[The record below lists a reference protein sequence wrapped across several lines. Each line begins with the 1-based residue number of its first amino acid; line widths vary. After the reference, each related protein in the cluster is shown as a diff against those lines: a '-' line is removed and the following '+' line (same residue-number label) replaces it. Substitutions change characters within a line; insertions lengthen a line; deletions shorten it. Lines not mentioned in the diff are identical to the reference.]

1 VIRMEA
7 DELDTTITT
16 HQFKCPRCD
25 TIGEY
30 SGKPGDQLIVTCAEC
45 NTKGRVTI
53 PGSPEPRFMNG
64 NAIEI
69 THLMKLFG
77 DFPAVDDV
85 SFVVKKGE
93 IFGLLGPNGAG
104 KSTIIR
110 MLCTLTRPTK
120 GVATVAG
127 YDVVKQAGKVRQH
140 IGLVSEKMIM
150 YEQLTARE
158 NLTLFGKLY
167 NLPNDEL
174 NKRINELLKFVR
186 MEKWADQ
193 RISTYSTGMKQRINV
208 IRALVNQ
215 PEILFLDEPTL
226 GLDPQSTAEIREL
239 TKRINAEHG
248 TTIILTT
255 HIMFEAEALCKRIGI
270 IDHGNI
276 VALDTPVN
284 LKKLISGADIST
296 FEIEIAN
303 LEPHMMTAV
312 QSIPSVKSLVQED
325 PSHLLVRT
333 TGTDAFDGIVD
344 SLRKNNAK
352 VRMVKNL
359 EPTLEDVFL
368 HLTGR
373 EAREKISENHTNNV
387 RPRHGPGR
395 RRPRRIR

>member
-1 VIRMEA
+1 MTTDAA
-7 DELDTTITT
+7 DRSKNTYY
-16 HQFKCPRCD
+16 FKCPQCGN
-25 TIGEY
+25 IGEY
-30 SGKPGDQLIVTCAEC
+30 SGYPGQTLVVTCTSC
-45 NTKGRVTI
+45 GVKGRVSI
-53 PGSPEPRFMNG
+53 PITEEPRFANG

-69 THLMKLFG
+69 THLKKVFG

-85 SFVVKKGE
+85 SFFVKKGE

-110 MLCTLTRPTK
+110 MLCTLTRPTQ
-120 GVATVAG
+120 GSAVIAG
-127 YDVVKQAGKVRQH
+127 YDVVKQASKVRRH

-150 YEQLTARE
+150 YDQLTARE
-158 NLTLFGKLY
+158 NLRLFGKLY
-167 NLPNDEL
+167 SLPNDVL
-174 NKRINELLKFVR
+174 NKRIDELLHFVR
-186 MEKWADQ
+186 MEKWADN
-193 RISTYSTGMKQRINV
+193 RISTFSTGMKQRINV

-239 TKRINAEHG
+239 TKRINAENG

-255 HIMFEAEALCKRIGI
+255 HIMFEADALCKRIGV
-270 IDHGNI
+270 IDHGKI
-276 VALDTPVN
+276 VALDTPAN
-284 LKKLISGADIST
+284 LKKLTAGTDATS
-296 FEIEIAN
+296 FEIEISN
-303 LEPHMMTAV
+303 LNPQMISSV
-312 QSIPSVKSLVQED
+312 QSLESVTSIVQED

-333 TGTDAFDGIVD
+333 KGNDAFDMIVD
-344 SLRKNNAK
+344 SLRKNGAK

-373 EAREKISENHTNNV
+373 EAREKVSENAPSNTG
-387 RPRHGPGR
+387 RRHGPGR